1 MSKHRSHSARRAF
14 RLAMLACAPAFAFA
28 LPAAAQDDDAAASPP
43 TKGEV
48 KLAKM
53 LEGRVAGEPR
63 DCIRTFPNVDMTVI
77 DRTAIV
83 YEIGSTLYV
92 NVPAIPRS
100 LDDRDTM
107 VRRTSFASQLC
118 NTDIVTT
125 IDPVNGF
132 YTGNIFLGQ
141 FVPYTQPG
149 D

>member
-1 MSKHRSHSARRAF
+1 MSKPTIRSRIRAIGLMA
-14 RLAMLACAPAFAFA
+14 LAPLAFAF
-28 LPAAAQDDDAAASPP
+28 PAAAQDSDGDAAPL

-53 LEGRVAGEPR
+53 LEGRVAGKPQS
-63 DCIRTFPNVDMTVI
+63 CIRTFPNSDMTVI

-83 YEIGSTLYV
+83 YEVGSTLYV
-92 NVPAIPRS
+92 NIPAIPRS

-141 FVPYTQPG
+141 FVPYEKV
-149 D
+149 DS